1 MNNQDKNDPVEKNS
15 NKQGSAED
23 GYPLYPATEDIYST
37 NKAETII
44 DPEDFSKMKKQPAK
58 MEKSAAVNELN
69 FAGDESGDDLD
80 VPGSEQDNEQEA
92 IGSEDEENNYYS
104 IGGDNHNDL
113 DEGRD

>member
-15 NKQGSAED
+15 NEKGSALD
-23 GYPLYPATEDIYST
+23 GYPLYPAIEDIYST
-37 NKAETII
+37 KKAKTNI
-44 DPEDFSKMKKQPAK
+44 DPEDFSKMKNQPVE
-58 MEKSAAVNELN
+58 MQKSAAVNELN
-69 FAGDESGDDLD
+69 FAEDKSGDDLD